1 MRRTLA
7 AVVLTAAVGSSATP
21 AASPSDVWYG
31 PKTLGLA
38 NASRAQ
44 LFPLL
49 TTPSASWPSLAART
63 STVKLFLDM
72 LYEWDGAAHGTGA
85 TDDELR
91 SLVATLRQ
99 RKLRV
104 GLEVGGVRWGSRG
117 LCNASAALAY
127 AAREQSQ
134 AKRWLALGGT
144 IDSLTTDHA
153 IVWNIRGTSNPNP
166 NPHKQS
172 PDCDPPVPMAQRID
186 AVAQVFGSWRALLGA
201 SASLGFIESLGFWE
215 IAGADGTNF
224 TNTDPA
230 HLNNITGWV
239 PKLADVTALLLAAAA
254 RHNPTPAV
262 PLLDHFQIDYAMEGV
277 EYDTLAYGAARSPA
291 AGLNYNR
298 ILGAEAVMRTQGL
311 ATGVIANA
319 FPAKPQAESGCL
331 VGCDPSFTPSHSA
344 AVRTLNFSRG
354 YMQQPSRGSAHA
366 VLEQWQPAPSE
377 VGPETA
383 ADTGMWMASR
393 AAAILL
399 PNGASAP

>member
-1 MRRTLA
+1 VLA
-7 AVVLTAAVGSSATP
+7 AVVASSAAP
-21 AASPSDVWYG
+21 AASPGDVWYG

-38 NASRAQ
+38 NASRAR

-49 TTPSASWPSLAART
+49 STPSASWPSLAART

-72 LYEWDGAAHGTGA
+72 LYEWGAAPGTGA

-91 SLVATLRQ
+91 SLIAALRQ

-104 GLEVGGVRWGSRG
+104 GLEVGGVRWGNG

-134 AKRWLALGGT
+134 AARWLALGGT
-144 IDSLTTDHA
+144 IHSLTTDHA
-153 IVWNIRGTSNPNP
+153 IVWNIRGTNNPNP
-166 NPHKQS
+166 DPHKAS
-172 PDCDPPVPMAQRID
+172 PNCIPPVPVAQRVD
-186 AVAQVFGSWRALLGA
+186 AVAQVFGSWRSLLGA

-230 HLNNITGWV
+230 HLNNITGWI
-239 PKLADVTALLLAAAA
+239 PKLGDVTALLLAAAA

-262 PLLDHFQIDYAMEGV
+262 PLLDHFQIDYATEGV
-277 EYDTLAYGAARSPA
+277 EYDTRAYGAARSP

-298 ILGAEAVMRTQGL
+298 ILGAEAIMRQHGL

-319 FPAKPQAESGCL
+319 FPAKPRAAGCL

-377 VGPETA
+377 VGPETT